1 MKCKNWGIVGGGIMG
16 MTLAHRLAQEGH
28 QVTIYE
34 AAPELGG
41 LASSWKMNEVEWDKF
56 YHVILLSDFRTRNI
70 LKEIGV
76 EEKIHW
82 VETKTGFYMNGQL
95 HSMSDTIEF
104 LKFPTLNL
112 IDKFR
117 LGLTIL
123 VASKIKDWKKL
134 EKIPVTSWLKKW
146 SGKNTYNKIWL
157 PLLRA
162 KLGESYKETSA
173 VFIWATIQR
182 MYGARRSGLKK
193 EMFGFVDGGY
203 KTVIE
208 AFKETLTQEGVDI
221 QTNSPISEVKTAF
234 KGKVV
239 VRKQDG
245 AVNEHDE
252 VIVTLPSEL
261 ASRLCTELMDKEKE
275 KLNHVDYLSVICVA
289 VLLDNSISDFYVT
302 NITDTWVPFTGV
314 IEMTALVDKKN
325 LDGKA
330 LIYLPKYVVKD
341 DPLFNETDEKLK
353 TYFIDNLKKMYP
365 NITDESIRFVGVAKA
380 KHVITVAKLNYSELL
395 PPVRTSIPNVHIINT
410 SHIKDGT
417 LNVNE
422 TIRVAEDKLK
432 ELLSK
437 MVPSNGNN
445 TEQRLKKVPVK

>member
-1 MKCKNWGIVGGGIMG
+1 MIRKNWGIVGGGIMG

-28 QVTIYE
+28 EVTIYE
-34 AAPELGG
+34 SAPELGG
-41 LASSWKMNEVEWDKF
+41 LVSSWRMNEVEWDKF

-70 LKEIGV
+70 LNEIGV
-76 EEKIHW
+76 EDKIKW
-82 VETKTGFYMNGQL
+82 VETKTGFYMNGKL

-112 IDKFR
+112 LDKFR

-123 VASKIKDWKKL
+123 IASRIKNWKKL
-134 EKIPVTSWLKKW
+134 ERIPVTTWLKKW
-146 SGKNTYNKIWL
+146 SGSNTYNKIWL

-162 KLGESYKETSA
+162 KLGESYTKTSA

-208 AFKETLTQEGVDI
+208 AFKQTLTKQGI
-221 QTNSPISEVKTAF
+221 IIKTNCPVTEVMTSNKNKISIK
-234 KGKVV
+234 
-239 VRKQDG
+239 KQDG
-245 AVNEHDE
+245 TTAIHDE
-252 VIVTLPSEL
+252 VIVTLPAEL
-261 ASRLCTELMDKEKE
+261 ASRLCTELTDKEKQ
-275 KLNHVDYLSVICVA
+275 KLNAVEYLSVICVA
-289 VLLDNSISDFYVT
+289 VLLDNSISNFYVT

-325 LDGKA
+325 LGGKA
-330 LIYLPKYVVKD
+330 LVYLPKYIVKD
-341 DPLFNETDEKLK
+341 DPLFDETDEKLEK
-353 TYFIDNLKKMYP
+353 YFIDNLKKMYP
-365 NITDESIRFVGVAKA
+365 DITDESIRFVGVAKA

-395 PPVRTSIPNVHIINT
+395 PPVSTSSPHIHIINT

-422 TIRVAEDKLK
+422 TVRVAEDKLK
-432 ELLSK
+432 EILMK
-437 MVPSNGNN
+437 IVPSNVN
-445 TEQRLKKVPVK
+445 TTKHN

>member
-1 MKCKNWGIVGGGIMG
+1 MKYKKWGIVGGGIMG
-16 MTLAHRLAQEGH
+16 MTLAHRLAQKGH

-41 LASSWKMNEVEWDKF
+41 LVSSWKMGDIEWDKF

-76 EEKIHW
+76 EERIHW
-82 VETKTGFYMNGQL
+82 VETKTGFYMNGSL

-123 VASKIKDWKKL
+123 VASKIKNWKKL
-134 EKIPVTSWLKKW
+134 EKIPVTKWLQKW
-146 SGKNTYNKIWL
+146 SGKNTYKKIWL

-162 KLGESYKETSA
+162 KLGESYKQTSA

-208 AFKETLTQEGVDI
+208 AFKQTLIKEGI
-221 QTNSPISEVKTAF
+221 IIKTNFPVTEVKTCQN
-234 KGKVV
+234 GKSTV
-239 VRKQDG
+239 KKKDG
-245 AVNEHDE
+245 TIEEHDE
-252 VIVTLPSEL
+252 IIVTLPAEL
-261 ASRLCTELMDKEKE
+261 ASRLCTGLTDNEIE
-275 KLNHVDYLSVICVA
+275 KLNAVDYLSVICVA
-289 VLLDNSISDFYVT
+289 VLLDNSISNFYVT

-314 IEMTALVDKKN
+314 IEMTALVDKKY
-325 LDGKA
+325 LGGKA

-341 DPLFNETDEKLK
+341 DPLFNETEEKIE
-353 TYFIDNLKKMYP
+353 TYFLDNLKKMYP
-365 NITDESIRFVGVAKA
+365 DIKDESIRFVGVAKA

-395 PPVRTSIPNVHIINT
+395 PPVRTSMPNVHIINT
-410 SHIKDGT
+410 THIKDGT

-422 TIRVAEDKLK
+422 TVRVADEKLD
-432 ELLSK
+432 ELLNA
-437 MVPSNGNN
+437 MAP
-445 TEQRLKKVPVK
+445 